1 MKRLLLLFVL
11 ALPILAQ
18 AQQFEFLYDHNG
30 FSNDGGN
37 IIKTI
42 NGYFTTHY
50 ATDMELGSYSILMAS
65 FDQVGELLWDTSL
78 TNSQTEF
85 YGVGLYQNILP
96 TSSENE
102 NWVVGN
108 SIDDSTQLN
117 TPFLLK
123 VSLQGDLQQ
132 LNYFDT
138 LYDIIPQ
145 LLNPQIFTGAAANGN
160 LYFIGMYVANSNIYF
175 LLYTCDLQGNYLW
188 HRSYQSSWTIF
199 PQCII
204 DVGDGIVVGAQ
215 RFNPSNPSDSERLIR
230 KFDYDGNIL
239 WGNAYSAPLQPSY
252 GVVSLAE
259 LSNGNYLFAG
269 TKFIENVSIQPLIGE
284 LDSGTGD
291 TLWTKLFFESQVYD
305 ANNLANFNSINRIY
319 GFKQLSDGGFL
330 GVGECRHDII
340 PDSAIGPLDN
350 AAFMMKLDSNY
361 NFLWKRIYIPEGY
374 DELNISPAKCQ
385 LNDFVE
391 NEDGS
396 ITALGR
402 VYMYTGT
409 GPQGGYIQDSYMI
422 RVDSLGCLIPGCSV
436 GVTEIEDLNDL
447 LVYPNPTSSN
457 LTVQLPITDN
467 WTVRLYNMN
476 GQLVSTE
483 KINQSNFLQLNIQ
496 NMNTGLYTV
505 QAMNGAGRVY
515 SEMVVKE

>member
-1 MKRLLLLFVL
+1 MKRLLLLFAL

-30 FSNDGGN
+30 FSNDGGS
-37 IIKTI
+37 IIKTT

-50 ATDMELGSYSILMAS
+50 ATDMEFGSYSILMAS
-65 FDQVGELLWDTSL
+65 FDQVGELVWDTSL

-138 LYDIIPQ
+138 LYDVIPQ
-145 LLNPQIFTGAAANGN
+145 LLNPQIFTGAVANDN
-160 LYFIGMYVANSNIYF
+160 LYFIGTYVANSNIYF

-188 HRSYQSSWTIF
+188 HRSYQTSWTIF

-340 PDSAIGPLDN
+340 PDSANGPLDN

-436 GVTEIEDLNDL
+436 GITEFEDLTDL
-447 LVYPNPTSSN
+447 LVYPNPTSSD
-457 LTVQLPITDN
+457 LSIQLPNTDT
-467 WTVRLYNMN
+467 WIVRIFNSN

-483 KINQSNFLQLNIQ
+483 KINQSNFIQLNFQ
-496 NMNTGLYTV
+496 NLNTGLYTV
-505 QAMNGAGRVY
+505 HTMNSAGRVY